1 MNNKDSLFFRNF
13 SLLIGFLIVLTAVLA
28 LLGAFMNSAIIKEQK
43 LDRSIIEKKLKPIA
57 AVHTAS
63 NPPAEKAAPTQQAET
78 DPATIYQSVC
88 AACHETGAAGAPI
101 PGSEEW
107 KNRVAKGKDVF
118 YQHAINGLNAM
129 PAKGGRPDLSDEAIM
144 KVVDFMIAKG
154 NGGAST
160 QSGQTTDKASP
171 DTPAESQPAEP
182 VTAATTAATPAGG
195 NDADHLKR
203 GKEIYQQACFA
214 CHGTGAAG
222 APKLEKAV
230 WKDRLAK
237 GKEALYNSA
246 LHGVGVMPPKG
257 GRMDLSDEDI
267 KAAVDYMLS
276 QVQ

>member
-43 LDRSIIEKKLKPIA
+43 LDRSLIEKKLKPIA
-57 AVHTAS
+57 AVHTES
-63 NPPAEKAAPTQQAET
+63 NPPAAEQAPAQQAET
-78 DPATIYQSVC
+78 DPATIYQTVC

-107 KNRVAKGKDVF
+107 NKRVAKGKDVL
-118 YQHAINGLNAM
+118 YQHAINGFNAM
-129 PAKGGRPDLSDEAIM
+129 PPKGGRPDLSDEVIM
-144 KVVDFMIAKG
+144 KVVDFMLAKG
-154 NGGAST
+154 NGEAT
-160 QSGQTTDKASP
+160 AGQGTEQANTGK
-171 DTPAESQPAEP
+171 PAETP
-182 VTAATTAATPAGG
+182 VTEPAAAPVAAAD
-195 NDADHLKR
+195 NDADHLKH
-203 GKEIYQQACFA
+203 GQQIYQQVCFA

-222 APKLEKAV
+222 APKLEKAA

-246 LHGVGVMPPKG
+246 LHGIGVMPPKG

-276 QVQ
+276 QLQ

>member
-63 NPPAEKAAPTQQAET
+63 NPPAEKAAPAQQAET

-88 AACHETGAAGAPI
+88 AACHETGAAGAPK
-101 PGSEEW
+101 PGSEDW
-107 KNRVAKGKDVF
+107 KKRVAKGKDVL
-118 YQHAINGLNAM
+118 YQHAINGFNAM
-129 PAKGGRPDLSDEAIM
+129 PPKGGRPDLSDEVIM

-154 NGGAST
+154 NGDAPAPA
-160 QSGQTTDKASP
+160 GQNTDKAAA

-182 VTAATTAATPAGG
+182 ATAATATATPVSG
-195 NDADHLKR
+195 NDADHLKH
-203 GKEIYQQACFA
+203 GKEIFQQVCFA

-222 APKLEKAV
+222 APKLEKAA

-246 LHGVGVMPPKG
+246 LHGIGVMPPKG